1 MNNFQQFI
9 TSNTKNLSIYV
20 NEADLKFSSLLS
32 AISDP
37 KPFFHS
43 LFLLELLRIQQ
54 DGAVK
59 TILNRLE
66 SSIDNLNYTL
76 NLELEDFIKHNSV
89 GFTEDKTV
97 SLKKIINE
105 KYMDLPGIDGDI
117 TTISQLIGIIDC
129 VGITESQYRSFD
141 EFAKVFFLNV
151 KMFKFANE
159 QKIPAAMKPMSLSTM
174 EIAWAY
180 HSEQQDTL
188 FQILFNNITEWSQM
202 KMFGIGI

>member
-1 MNNFQQFI
+1 
-9 TSNTKNLSIYV
+9 
-20 NEADLKFSSLLS
+20 
-32 AISDP
+32 
-37 KPFFHS
+37 
-43 LFLLELLRIQQ
+43 
-54 DGAVK
+54 
-59 TILNRLE
+59 
-66 SSIDNLNYTL
+66 
-76 NLELEDFIKHNSV
+76 
-89 GFTEDKTV
+89 
-97 SLKKIINE
+97 
-105 KYMDLPGIDGDI
+105 MDLPGIDGDI